1 MEKDNFFKNSFLLT
15 SSNIATGILGFI
27 FSIYLSKILGAEG
40 MGLYNLVMPVYHLFI
55 CLMTSG
61 IVAAISKIS
70 AVYHYSNEYGNL
82 NKTIKTVSIFNI
94 IWAICIGLFVFFFAP
109 IIAKFGIHDI
119 RTINAIRVAC
129 PAMIFISL
137 SNILKGYFLGTSQ
150 IKVPAL
156 IDIFEKAMRLVTIF
170 LLLYTFKTNN
180 LTLLVTLAYV
190 SLAIGELQ
198 SLIFLYLYYKKC
210 TKNIPYRPK
219 VKTEGR
225 LQLLFNVLIISFPL
239 CLNGFL
245 NGIFST
251 VSTWIVPQRLIHAGF
266 DYNQALA
273 LIGKYTGMAMTLIGI
288 PLIVVGTI
296 NTLIIPDLS
305 QTLNQGRSYD
315 AIVRIRKVLKLAFI
329 LGLATTV
336 ICNLV
341 PGKLGEIFYARDD
354 LGNFI
359 KMASL
364 SAPLFFCST
373 TMFGILNGLSKQGI
387 ILRNSIVIAVFEL
400 ISLFIFT
407 SIPSINIYGFSITL
421 FFSSALCLLLNLYEI
436 NRCLNLN
443 LSVINIII
451 FILVAIL
458 IYLLFNLLIRYFLLP
473 LTTIKTLSLV
483 FLIFATFALSSKLG
497 TN

>member
-15 SSNIATGILGFI
+15 ASNIATGILGFI

-61 IVAAISKIS
+61 IVAAISKVS
-70 AVYHYSNEYGNL
+70 AVYHYSNEYENL
-82 NKTIKTVSIFNI
+82 NKTVKTVSVFNI
-94 IWAICIGLFVFFFAP
+94 IWAVCIGLFVFFFAP
-109 IIAKFGIHDI
+109 IIAKFGIHDV

-137 SNILKGYFLGTSQ
+137 SNILKGYFLGTSR
-150 IKVPAL
+150 IKIPAL
-156 IDIFEKAMRLVTIF
+156 IDIFEKAMRLITIF
-170 LLLYTFKTNN
+170 LLLYTFKTDN
-180 LTLLVTLAYV
+180 LTVLVTLAYV

-198 SLIFLYLYYKKC
+198 SLIFLYFYYKKC
-210 TKNIPYRPK
+210 TSNMPYRPE
-219 VKTEGR
+219 VKTESR
-225 LQLLFNVLIISFPL
+225 LQLLFNVLIITFPL
-239 CLNGFL
+239 CANGFL

-251 VSTWIVPQRLIHAGF
+251 ISTWIVPQRLIVAGF
-266 DYNQALA
+266 NYNEALA

-305 QTLNQGRSYD
+305 QTLNQGRTYD
-315 AIVRIRKVLKLAFI
+315 AISRIKKVLKLAFI

-341 PGKLGEIFYARDD
+341 PGKLGEIFYSRDD

-387 ILRNSIVIAVFEL
+387 ILRNSIIIAAFEL
-400 ISLFIFT
+400 VSLFIFT

-421 FFSSALCLLLNLYEI
+421 FLSSTLCLILNLYEI
-436 NRCLNLN
+436 NKCLKLN
-443 LSVINIII
+443 LSLVDIVI
-451 FILVAIL
+451 FLLLAIL
-458 IYLLFNLLIRYFLLP
+458 IYLMFNLFIRYFLLP
-473 LTTIKTLSLV
+473 LTTIKTLLV
-483 FLIFATFALSSKLG
+483 VLLIFIAFACLSKLG
-497 TN
+497 SD

>member
-1 MEKDNFFKNSFLLT
+1 MAKDNFFRNSFLLT

-61 IVAAISKIS
+61 IVAAISKVS
-70 AVYHYSNEYGNL
+70 AVYNYSNEYENL
-82 NKTIKTVSIFNI
+82 NKTIKTVSVFNI
-94 IWAICIGLFVFFFAP
+94 IWAVCIGLFVFFFAP
-109 IIAKFGIHDI
+109 LIAKFGIHDI

-137 SNILKGYFLGTSQ
+137 SNILKGYFLGTSR

-170 LLLYTFKTNN
+170 LLLYAFKTDN
-180 LTLLVTLAYV
+180 LTVLVTLAYV

-198 SLIFLYLYYKKC
+198 SLIFLYFYYKKC
-210 TKNIPYRPK
+210 TSKIPYRPE
-219 VKTEGR
+219 VKTESR
-225 LQLLFNVLIISFPL
+225 LQLLFNVLIITFPL
-239 CLNGFL
+239 CVNGFL

-251 VSTWIVPQRLIHAGF
+251 LSTWIVPQRLIVAGF
-266 DYNQALA
+266 NYNEALA

-305 QTLNQGRSYD
+305 QTINQGRNYD
-315 AIVRIRKVLKLAFI
+315 AVLRIKKVLKLAFI

-341 PGKLGEIFYARDD
+341 PGKLGEIFYSRDD

-364 SAPLFFCST
+364 AAPLFFCST
-373 TMFGILNGLSKQGI
+373 TMFGILNGLGKQGI
-387 ILRNSIVIAVFEL
+387 ILRNSIVIAAFEL
-400 ISLFIFT
+400 VSLFIST
-407 SIPSINIYGFSITL
+407 SIPTINIYGFSITL
-421 FFSSALCLLLNLYEI
+421 FLSSALCLILNLYEI
-436 NRCLNLN
+436 NKCLKLN
-443 LSVINIII
+443 LSVIDVII
-451 FILVAIL
+451 FLLLAVL
-458 IYLLFNLLIRYFLLP
+458 IYLMFNLLIRYFLLP
-473 LTTIKTLSLV
+473 LTTIKTLLIV
-483 FLIFATFALSSKLG
+483 FLIFLSFACLSKLG
-497 TN
+497 SD